1 MPETARLSGN
11 ADWIYSDFVERQR
24 TPERAMELDIRYFP
38 IENSEA
44 ELSWCEPFNFGAVA
58 P

>member
-1 MPETARLSGN
+1 MPAVNRSKTGSKTS
-11 ADWIYSDFVERQR
+11 DIYN
-24 TPERAMELDIRYFP
+24 RYFP

>member
-1 MPETARLSGN
+1 MSSPDTDSECTGVNEDDR
-11 ADWIYSDFVERQR
+11 
-24 TPERAMELDIRYFP
+24 RYFP